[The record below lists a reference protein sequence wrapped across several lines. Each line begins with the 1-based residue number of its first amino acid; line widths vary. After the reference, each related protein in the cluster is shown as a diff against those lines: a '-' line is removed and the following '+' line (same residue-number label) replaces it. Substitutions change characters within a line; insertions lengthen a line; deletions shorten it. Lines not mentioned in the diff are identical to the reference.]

1 MTDSNIGFKIS
12 ALGGIVLQMIPLQFG
27 EIGAG
32 TTVAG
37 RFTNRIYARNWA
49 TCLQFLF
56 QRLNLPLLLGFVL
69 ILSRLR
75 SVSNVSASLR
85 RRRQT

>member
-37 RFTNRIYARNWA
+37 RINESMHVTG
-49 TCLQFLF
+49 
-56 QRLNLPLLLGFVL
+56 LPVCSFCF
-69 ILSRLR
+69 
-75 SVSNVSASLR
+75 NV
-85 RRRQT
+85 